1 MGLHP
6 LACILALF
14 CLHLGCRT
22 LVSSVL
28 ASYVYI
34 QQTRKQTSRQA
45 KKQIEGK
52 HAKRQASEICQTGAN
67 KHMKHMK
74 GQTTCYQTKG
84 GVLGGQM

>member
-6 LACILALF
+6 YPF
-14 CLHLGCRT
+14 CLRLGGRT
-22 LVSSVL
+22 LASSVL
-28 ASYVYI
+28 APCVYT
-34 QQTRKQTSRQA
+34 QQASRQVN
-45 KKQIEGK
+45 KQIEGK

-84 GVLGGQM
+84 GVLEGQM

>member
-1 MGLHP
+1 MY
-6 LACILALF
+6 
-14 CLHLGCRT
+14 T
-22 LVSSVL
+22 
-28 ASYVYI
+28 
-34 QQTRKQTSRQA
+34 QQASRQVN
-45 KKQIEGK
+45 KQIEGK